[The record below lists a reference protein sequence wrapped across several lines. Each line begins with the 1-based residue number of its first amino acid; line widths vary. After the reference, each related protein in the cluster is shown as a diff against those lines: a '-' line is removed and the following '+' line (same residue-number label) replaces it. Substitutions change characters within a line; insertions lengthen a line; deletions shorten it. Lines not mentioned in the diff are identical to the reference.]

1 MKILSLRE
9 VTSLVPSHKA
19 TLRKDSHF
27 PSPRLFQASVY
38 TSVLLLGTADGMPG
52 DESLRR

>member
-9 VTSLVPSHKA
+9 VTSLVPSYKA

-27 PSPRLFQASVY
+27 SSPRLFQASVH
-38 TSVLLLGTADGMPG
+38 TSILLLGTADGMPG